1 MAVPAHEERE
11 QLMVLKGRF
20 MAEND
25 GLFGKLYAPRPFFCS
40 VLSPQHSVLID
51 LGRHP
56 KPLLEERNGNW

>member
-25 GLFGKLYAPRPFFCS
+25 GLFGKLYAPRPFFL
-40 VLSPQHSVLID
+40 LSPQSSALS
-51 LGRHP
+51 P
-56 KPLLEERNGNW
+56 Y